1 MRIATFSTRAHDRR
15 FLEHANGG
23 SAEGTHELHFLE
35 ARLNA
40 DTADLA
46 RDCGAVCA
54 FVNDTLDTDV
64 PERLHGVGVRF
75 VALRSA
81 GYNHVDIGAAE
92 RLGLAVSR
100 VPAYSP
106 HSIAE
111 HCFGLVLSLNRRIHR
126 AYNRVRDGNL
136 ALDGLMGF
144 DLHGRT
150 IGIVGTGAIGT
161 RLAEIATLGF
171 GMRALAF
178 DVHESQRCTDIGVEY
193 VALERLLGE
202 SDVVSL
208 HCPLTEETH
217 HLIDASALA
226 SMKRGAMLINTSR
239 GALVDT
245 AATIDALRSGHLGN
259 LGLDVYEEEEGLFFD
274 DHSDDVA
281 RDEAFVRLVAFPNV
295 LVTGHQ
301 GFFTEGAMSAIA
313 RATIDNASAFEAGED
328 LNRVTS
334 GE

>member
-1 MRIATFSTRAHDRR
+1 MRIAVFSTRAHDRR
-15 FLEHANGG
+15 FLEAANADDSGN
-23 SAEGTHELHFLE
+23 THELHFLE
-35 ARLNA
+35 ARLDA
-40 DTADLA
+40 DTAGLA
-46 RDCGAVCA
+46 RDCEAVCA
-54 FVNDTLDTDV
+54 FVNDSLDADV
-64 PERLHGVGVRF
+64 LERLHGVGVRF
-75 VALRSA
+75 IALRSA
-81 GYNHVDIGAAE
+81 GFNHVDIPAAE
-92 RLGLAVSR
+92 RLELVVAR

-111 HCFGLVLSLNRRIHR
+111 HCFGLVLSLNRHIHR

-150 IGIVGTGAIGT
+150 IGIVGTGTIGT

-178 DVHESQRCTDIGVEY
+178 DVHESERCREIGVEY
-193 VALERLLGE
+193 VALEDLLGD

-208 HCPLTEETH
+208 HCPLTDDTH
-217 HLIDASALA
+217 HLIDARALA
-226 SMKRGAMLINTSR
+226 SMKPGAMLINTSR

-245 AATIDALRSGHLGN
+245 AATIDALRSGHLGH
-259 LGLDVYEEEEGLFFD
+259 LGLDVYEEEDGLFFD

-301 GFFTEGAMSAIA
+301 GFFTEDAMRAIA
-313 RATIDNASAFEAGED
+313 RTTIDNASAFEAGQAS
-328 LNRVTS
+328 NRVTS
-334 GE
+334 